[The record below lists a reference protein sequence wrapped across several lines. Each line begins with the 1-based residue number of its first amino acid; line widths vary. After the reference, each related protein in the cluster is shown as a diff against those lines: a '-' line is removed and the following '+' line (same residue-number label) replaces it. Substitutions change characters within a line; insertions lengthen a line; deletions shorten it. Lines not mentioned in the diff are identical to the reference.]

1 MPCPCILPSF
11 HCPTYLLSVRHVYVP
26 KPWIRP
32 NCTCMTIGRVWPPT
46 AGMADAQG
54 QAGAG
59 LFARSDAPRVLH
71 RMLRFWAALRR
82 VGECG
87 VHARRRCTLHF
98 APSSSRLRAA
108 GLRS

>member
-1 MPCPCILPSF
+1 MLF
-11 HCPTYLLSVRHVYVP
+11 T
-26 KPWIRP
+26 
-32 NCTCMTIGRVWPPT
+32 
-46 AGMADAQG
+46 

-87 VHARRRCTLHF
+87 VHARRRCMLHL
-98 APSSSRLRAA
+98 APSSRRLRAA
-108 GLRS
+108 GLRKLSSYPRRAH